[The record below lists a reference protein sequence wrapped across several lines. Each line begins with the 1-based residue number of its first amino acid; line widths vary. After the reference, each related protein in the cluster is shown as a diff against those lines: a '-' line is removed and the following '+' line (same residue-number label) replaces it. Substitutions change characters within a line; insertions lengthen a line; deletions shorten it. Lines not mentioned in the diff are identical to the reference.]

1 MSLRRFSGCL
11 GSSPDDVLHLTIG
24 VCTEPMEGHPNHW
37 ILMLVDDDAEYA
49 ICYQSLGGPTKRR
62 PWELVI
68 ESGELRSWDID
79 NFYYVS
85 EISARHKR
93 KVNASANK
101 TPGGFSQ
108 RWIVR
113 VLWDLELQSVVPR
126 GTTKRIAQAVQ
137 EDPYADA
144 SPIMEE
150 HEGFRDQMFDWVEK
164 HCLSRLGSPRR

>member
-11 GSSPDDVLHLTIG
+11 GSSSDDFLHLTIG
-24 VCTEPMEGHPNHW
+24 VCTEPMEGYPNHW
-37 ILMLVDDDAEYA
+37 ILMLIDDDTEYA
-49 ICYQSLGGPTKRR
+49 IYYQSLGGPTKRR

-68 ESGELRSWDID
+68 ESGETRSWDVHH
-79 NFYYVS
+79 FYYVS
-85 EISARHKR
+85 EIPARHKR

-108 RWIVR
+108 RWVVR
-113 VLWDLELQSVVPR
+113 VLWDLELQNVVPR